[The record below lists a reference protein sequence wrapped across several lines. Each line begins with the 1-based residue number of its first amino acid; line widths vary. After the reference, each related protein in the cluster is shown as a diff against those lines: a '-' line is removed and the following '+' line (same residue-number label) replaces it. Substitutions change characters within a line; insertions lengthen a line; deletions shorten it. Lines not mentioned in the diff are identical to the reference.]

1 MIDDEIEYWKQ
12 KTEVYEKH
20 PLESMIASKY
30 REEIGAKTIKLI
42 MRVYV
47 FKEYINKACYGQP
60 TDKEQMSFIN
70 EVFGD
75 IRRELV
81 DIASLAFGEEN
92 DEFVERILKI
102 YMDNY
107 KKKKFKEN
115 K

>member
-1 MIDDEIEYWKQ
+1 MKMSEEILE
-12 KTEVYEKH
+12 EL
-20 PLESMIASKY
+20 PLKNLIA
-30 REEIGAKTIKLI
+30 RMEQEEIGEKTLKLI

-70 EVFGD
+70 EVFGQ
-75 IRRELV
+75 IRRDLV
-81 DIASLAFGEEN
+81 DIASLVFGEEN

-107 KKKKFKEN
+107 KNKKFKETE
-115 K
+115 